1 MMEYD
6 LVESGSG
13 AIDANNDGVNGAKV
27 HLALTVVILRRNF
40 K

>member
-13 AIDANNDGVNGAKV
+13 AIDANNDGVNGLKV
-27 HLALTVVILRRNF
+27 VWH
-40 K
+40 

>member
-13 AIDANNDGVNGAKV
+13 AIDANNDGVEMG
-27 HLALTVVILRRNF
+27 LRVVWH
-40 K
+40 